1 MLCYV
6 HSCGKEQNCVTAV
19 EKELILCSKN
29 PSWKA
34 NNFSAIQEIPHILQN
49 QLVFLVYCTFFRLL
63 YIFITSISNTPKTP
77 HSEVCVSFI
86 GPN

>member
-1 MLCYV
+1 
-6 HSCGKEQNCVTAV
+6 VTV
-19 EKELILCSKN
+19 VKNELILCSKN

-34 NNFSAIQEIPHILQN
+34 NNFSAIQEIHHTLWN
-49 QLVFLVYCTFFRLL
+49 WLVFFRLL
-63 YIFITSISNTPKTP
+63 YIFQVINLFITSISNISETKKYFHTT